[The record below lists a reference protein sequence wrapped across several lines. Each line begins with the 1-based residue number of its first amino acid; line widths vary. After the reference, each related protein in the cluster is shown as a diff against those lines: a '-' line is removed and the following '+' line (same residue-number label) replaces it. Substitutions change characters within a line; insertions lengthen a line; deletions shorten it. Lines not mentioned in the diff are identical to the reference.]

1 MSTSTSQAPAT
12 RRHQEVETVS
22 NGQDNAGFVTIEIAG
37 QEIALPV
44 KFSPG
49 HVLTETQA
57 KILDAAYQ
65 RQFTNNENAMAKAR
79 YAKENGNNDGFI
91 PLTATA
97 YAEKY
102 ATYEPNVGGA
112 RMGSMEKIRNDAAWR
127 MWTALVAEHNAS
139 VTRQGPPV
147 IARAGNRQVPGLK
160 PIRGTDGK
168 VVAGGTVA
176 EQRDRMVARLLTMPE
191 FADRIQLQVDAIIA
205 ERKGGV
211 DTAADDTV
219 SVDSLFD

>member
-1 MSTSTSQAPAT
+1 M
-12 RRHQEVETVS
+12 
-22 NGQDNAGFVTIEIAG
+22 
-37 QEIALPV
+37 
-44 KFSPG
+44 PG
-49 HVLTETQA
+49 HVLTE
-57 KILDAAYQ
+57 IRPSLLYAAYQ

-79 YAKENGNNDGFI
+79 AENGQSQNGRAMADAM
-91 PLTATA
+91 PLDCHCSML
-97 YAEKY
+97 KSY

-147 IARAGNRQVPGLK
+147 IARAGNKQVPGLK

-191 FADRIQLQVDAIIA
+191 FADRIQLQVDAIVA